1 MDKPI
6 SYMMTKSVWT
16 ADSEDSVERVEEL
29 LDSHRLSSL
38 PVVDAKGVIFGIISA
53 SDLVHFHAARKSP
66 KAVRAWEIC
75 THKPIEVGP
84 TTPIGEVARLMVKNK
99 IHHIVVSENRSVV
112 GVVSSLDF
120 VEQYV
125 LKGAPNP

>member
-16 ADSEDSVERVEEL
+16 ADSEDTVERVEEL
-29 LDSHRLSSL
+29 LVSHRLSSL
-38 PVVDAKGVIFGIISA
+38 PIVDSKGVIFGIVSA

-99 IHHIVVSENRSVV
+99 IHHVVVSENRSVV